1 MTLTVAIVL
10 IITSLV
16 AFILYR
22 KSSDNTGSQNLGMSA
37 AEKKK
42 KTRLKKKKMREE
54 RLKKEKAREKIL
66 KEQRRKLKDP
76 CEWVKRLKKL

>member
-10 IITSLV
+10 IITALVV

-22 KSSDNTGSQNLGMSA
+22 KSSGNTGGQNLGLGWSA
-37 AEKKK
+37 KSRQEIA
-42 KTRLKKKKMREE
+42 
-54 RLKKEKAREKIL
+54 KEKALE
-66 KEQRRKLKDP
+66 EQRRKLKDP